1 MKTAIDLLGIHL
13 SKYKDNLNIP
23 IYNLTHSVECAF
35 TLQNVTQAYKIGDV
49 LSAVFSEWEY
59 VRGKSGYVSVPTAL
73 AIREILPSSNKEGLF
88 NALRSYSYF
97 ATEKEFKIL
106 KREDLLDTLLN
117 LPNEPFVF
125 AVTFSSKKHTS
136 YKAKLCQNNECFE
149 IATDIAPIV
158 AINMD
163 NVRSI
168 LPIMQQWYT
177 VIDGKESSEQAPTWF
192 TKDDILNGCKD
203 LKRIN
208 AYGLELYMQQ
218 DEILQPYRE
227 THFLKVLTFM
237 LNKSTNKQID

>member
-149 IATDIAPIV
+149 IAELDYNPFEAELLRPIPV
-158 AINMD
+158 NAAI
-163 NVRSI
+163 
-168 LPIMQQWYT
+168 
-177 VIDGKESSEQAPTWF
+177 EQKLTGIIKYCTYKP
-192 TKDDILNGCKD
+192 
-203 LKRIN
+203 
-208 AYGLELYMQQ
+208 
-218 DEILQPYRE
+218 PYHQTQFAERC
-227 THFLKVLTFM
+227 LCPK
-237 LNKSTNKQID
+237 N